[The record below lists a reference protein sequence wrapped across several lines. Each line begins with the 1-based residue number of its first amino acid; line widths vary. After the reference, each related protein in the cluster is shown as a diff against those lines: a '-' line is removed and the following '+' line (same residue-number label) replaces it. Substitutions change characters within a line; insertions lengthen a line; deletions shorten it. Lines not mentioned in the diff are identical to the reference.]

1 MINRGGREGGNRDTG
16 CTFWLSFLSFPP
28 FFPHVINVMGQLT
41 ERAAEGS
48 MGIDI
53 YLHELIVLMF
63 CFLLSFFLY
72 PKSELK
78 KRKN

>member
-1 MINRGGREGGNRDTG
+1 MINRGGREGTG
-16 CTFWLSFLSFPP
+16 TLAAHSGYHFCLSPL
-28 FFPHVINVMGQLT
+28 FPHVINVVGQLT

-63 CFLLSFFLY
+63 RFLPSFFLY

-78 KRKN
+78 KRKS